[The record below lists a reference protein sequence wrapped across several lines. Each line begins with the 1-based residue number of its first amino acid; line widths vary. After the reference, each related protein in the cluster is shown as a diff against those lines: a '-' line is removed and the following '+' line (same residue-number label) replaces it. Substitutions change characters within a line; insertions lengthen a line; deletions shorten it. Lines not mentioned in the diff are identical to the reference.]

1 MHSSL
6 GDALRV
12 SAMGSSTEVRA
23 RTPRPGTIGEAV
35 RAAER
40 VLDMSGCES
49 PLVDAQWIA
58 AHALEMSRAGL
69 FVDADREFP
78 EHKRDTFENLVARRA
93 HREPLAYVLGTTQ
106 FRGLDLEVGPGVLVP
121 RPETEVTAG
130 RAIERARARGRATV
144 VDVGTGSAAIALAV
158 AAEVPSARV
167 FATEPSAAAR
177 AWALRNLARTGLRA
191 TLLPGEMMDPLH
203 PALGGAVDVVV
214 SNPPYIANGDWP
226 GLPPEIQDYEPHE
239 AICGGEDG
247 LDIVVRL
254 LQEAP
259 RWLAIGGWI
268 VIESGEAQAGRLE
281 RLLRVI
287 GYTDVLVTKD
297 LAGRNRVVEG
307 RWIGV

>member
-1 MHSSL
+1 M
-6 GDALRV
+6 
-12 SAMGSSTEVRA
+12 EP
-23 RTPRPGTIGEAV
+23 RTDIPAQPPRPGTIGEAL

-40 VLDMSGCES
+40 LLEMAGVDTPRG
-49 PLVDAQWIA
+49 DAQWIA
-58 AHALEMSRAGL
+58 AHALSTSRAGL
-69 FVDADREFP
+69 FVDGDRPFP
-78 EHKRDTFENLVARRA
+78 GDKRESFETLIARRA
-93 HREPLAYVLGTTQ
+93 HREPLAYVLGSAR
-106 FRGLDLEVGPGVLVP
+106 FRGLDVEVGPGVLVP

-130 RAIERARARGRATV
+130 RAIERARDRGRATV
-144 VDVGTGSAAIALAV
+144 VDVGTGSAAIALSV

-177 AWALRNLARTGLRA
+177 AWALRNLARTGLRV

-203 PALGGAVDVVV
+203 PALGGAVDVIV
-214 SNPPYIANGDWP
+214 SNPPYVPDGAWES
-226 GLPPEIQDYEPHE
+226 LPPEVHDNEPRE

-259 RWLAIGGWI
+259 RWLAIGGWF
-268 VIESGEAQAGRLE
+268 VVEAGEDQAARLE

-287 GYTDVLVTKD
+287 GYSDVVVTKD

-307 RWIGV
+307 RWIGA

>member
-1 MHSSL
+1 
-6 GDALRV
+6 
-12 SAMGSSTEVRA
+12 MGPPPDGTDRA
-23 RTPRPGTIGEAV
+23 PRPGTIGEAV

-40 VLDMSGCES
+40 VFEMAGIDTPRG
-49 PLVDAQWIA
+49 DAQWIA
-58 AHALEMSRAGL
+58 AHALETSRAGL
-69 FVDADREFP
+69 FVDADGPFPSGRRE
-78 EHKRDTFENLVARRA
+78 RFETLVARRA
-93 HREPLAYVLGTTQ
+93 HREPLAYVLGSAR

-130 RAIERARARGRATV
+130 RAIDRARDRGRATV
-144 VDVGTGSAAIALAV
+144 VDVGTGSAAIALSV

-177 AWALRNLARTGLRA
+177 AWALRNLARTGLRV
-191 TLLPGEMMDPLH
+191 TLLPGQMMDPLH
-203 PALGGAVDVVV
+203 PALGGAVDVIV
-214 SNPPYIANGDWP
+214 SNPPYVAEGEWDA
-226 GLPPEIQDYEPHE
+226 LPPEVHDHEPHE

-254 LQEAP
+254 LQDAP

-268 VIESGEAQAGRLE
+268 VVEAGEEQAARLE
-281 RLLRVI
+281 RLLRAI

-297 LAGRNRVVEG
+297 LAGRDRVVEG